1 MEIIISPNSFKGT
14 FSSIDACNI
23 IAEGLLNYD
32 SKLNIKKL
40 PIADGGDG
48 TLEIFKY
55 YFDYDSIKESSVN
68 SIGEK
73 IQSEYIIIE
82 NGKTAIIE
90 FANTC
95 GLAKVDFN
103 KNDLNISNSLGFG
116 LQVKSAIETGVENII
131 LTLGG
136 SATID
141 GGCGAMIALGVKF
154 YDDKENIIKD
164 KNPIV
169 YANSIDFSSSIVN
182 KKNINFTIL
191 SDVNNTIFGNN
202 GCVNVYGKQKGLKN
216 SQIPIFENYLKKIS
230 LKFKKKFNKNISNIK
245 SGGAAGGAAGF
256 LKLFLNAELHFGS
269 EYIFNKINYC
279 ENINEGS
286 ILITG
291 EGRID
296 EQTLNMK
303 APFSLVNYLKNKNIF
318 SVAIGGIVDYK
329 CLNILLKS
337 FDLIFSTSESND
349 NIKSLSVARK
359 NLLTTSFEIAGI
371 IKHKINNNYINYLKN
386 TFENK

>member
-1 MEIIISPNSFKGT
+1 MEILISPNSFKGT

-23 IAEGLLNYD
+23 IAEGILNYD
-32 SKLNIKKL
+32 SKIKVKKL

-48 TLEIFKY
+48 TLEVFKY
-55 YFDYDSIKESSVN
+55 YFDYELIKERSVN
-68 SIGEK
+68 SLGKEIE
-73 IQSEYIIIE
+73 SEYIIIE
-82 NGKTAIIE
+82 KGKTAIIE

-103 KNDLNISNSLGFG
+103 KLDLNISNSFGFG
-116 LQVKSAIETGVENII
+116 LQIKSAIKRGVKNII

-141 GGCGAMIALGVKF
+141 AGCGAMVALGVKF
-154 YDDKENIIKD
+154 YDDKRNIIKD

-169 YANSIDFSSSIVN
+169 YAHHIDFSKSITN
-182 KKNINFTIL
+182 HKKINFTIL
-191 SDVNNTIFGNN
+191 SDVDNKIFGKN

-216 SQIPIFENYLKKIS
+216 SEIPIFKNHLKKIS
-230 LKFKKKFNKNISNIK
+230 LKFENQFKKNISNIK
-245 SGGAAGGAAGF
+245 SGGSAGGAAGF
-256 LKLFLNAELHFGS
+256 LKTFLNAKIYFGS
-269 EYIFNKINYC
+269 EYIFDKINYIK
-279 ENINEGS
+279 NVNEGC
-286 ILITG
+286 IIITG
-291 EGRID
+291 EGRVD

-329 CLNILLKS
+329 HLNILLQS

-371 IKHKINNNYINYLKN
+371 IKHKINNNYINY
-386 TFENK
+386 